1 MVLAKARGSRL
12 SPLTMLA
19 CLLLG
24 ASLAWPTMD
33 EPATHRGGRDPS
45 EKGTLTAKAE
55 PMENDTLT
63 ASTFRAQRLVGNVQV
78 PSVSDYKQT
87 SKTESSIATDP
98 HTVYGSLRV
107 DYQYSRIKPAVA
119 HLGDLQLVAKRGQ

>member
-1 MVLAKARGSRL
+1 
-12 SPLTMLA
+12 
-19 CLLLG
+19 
-24 ASLAWPTMD
+24 MD

-45 EKGTLTAKAE
+45 EKGELTAKAE

-87 SKTESSIATDP
+87 SKTESSITTDP
-98 HTVYGSLRV
+98 HTVYGSLSKV
-107 DYQYSRIKPAVA
+107 DYQYSRIKPAVD
-119 HLGDLQLVAKRGQ
+119 HLSDSQRSCPNPLCPMILDFY